1 MAQITIAKILECT
14 KGTLLKGE
22 ETVVVKGFS
31 VNSNKINN
39 GDMFI
44 PTIGE
49 RTNGHK
55 YIDSALNNG
64 AVATLTSEDIKNYID
79 GKVYIKVND
88 TLKAF
93 QDIAAYM
100 REQLP
105 LPVVGVTG
113 SVGKTTTKEM
123 IAAALGIGRNTFK
136 TEGNMN
142 SQIGLS
148 MMMTKLEKE
157 HTAAVIEMGVSEPD
171 EMDNLSRIAKPDFY
185 VMTNIG
191 VSHIG
196 QFGSKEN
203 ILKEKA
209 NIINGF
215 EIENSKSFAYDLK
228 DINCLFVNGDD
239 EQLRK
244 IADYKKYLNEK
255 NAEDDNAQNVT
266 AQSSTVEDS
275 IVDEV
280 DCPLSDKTK
289 KALEKT
295 KVITYGIDSKCD
307 FRAVNIM
314 TVKGQV
320 HFDVAYR
327 DKMEHIILNVLGR
340 HNIYNALVAIAVARC
355 FNIKPIDS
363 KIGLFEYEP
372 MAMRGTI
379 EEHKGIKIIDDTYNA
394 SPDSMKSGV
403 DVLLAV
409 EGVEKRVA
417 VLADILE
424 LGEKSY
430 ECHYEVGE
438 YLTKKKIDE
447 VVVIGKE
454 AKAIEEAIKNDK
466 ECSIVTHS
474 FDSNEEANAYLDG
487 ILGEKV
493 AVLIKGS
500 RGMHTDE
507 IVEHIKSR

>member
-1 MAQITIAKILECT
+1 MARISINKILECT
-14 KGTLLKGE
+14 NGKLLCGDE
-22 ETVVVKGFS
+22 DVIIKGFS
-31 VNSNKINN
+31 VNSNNIKD

-55 YIDSALNNG
+55 YIKSAFDNG
-64 AVATLTSEDIKNYID
+64 AVATLTSEKID
-79 GKVYIKVND
+79 EYVEGKVYIEVKD
-88 TLKAF
+88 TLRAF

-100 REQLP
+100 RERLP
-105 LPVVGVTG
+105 LPLVGVTG

-157 HTAAVIEMGVSEPD
+157 HTAAVIEMGVSEPN
-171 EMDNLSRIAKPDFY
+171 EMDNLSRIAKPDFF

-209 NIINGF
+209 NIVNGF

-228 DINCLFVNGDD
+228 DINCLFINGDD

-244 IADYKKYLNEK
+244 IADYKTYLSK
-255 NAEDDNAQNVT
+255 LGADEDGE
-266 AQSSTVEDS
+266 VEEDM
-275 IVDEV
+275 EV
-280 DCPLSDKTK
+280 EYLSEETK
-289 KALEKT
+289 EALKQA
-295 KVITYGIDSKCD
+295 KVITFGIDSKCD
-307 FRAVNIM
+307 YRAVNIM
-314 TVKGQV
+314 TIKGQV

-327 DKMEHIILNVLGR
+327 DKMEHVILNVLGK

-363 KIGLFEYEP
+363 KIGLYEYEP
-372 MAMRGTI
+372 ISMRGTI

-394 SPDSMKSGV
+394 SPDSMKSGI

-409 EGVEKRVA
+409 EGVEKRIA

-424 LGEKSY
+424 LGDKSY

-438 YLTKKKIDE
+438 HIAKKKVDE
-447 VVVIGKE
+447 VIVIGKE
-454 AKAIEEAIKNDK
+454 AKAIEEAIKDNKD
-466 ECSIVTHS
+466 CNIITHA
-474 FDSNEEANAYLDG
+474 FDSNEEANEYLDT
-487 ILGEKV
+487 ILSEKV

-507 IVEHIKSR
+507 IVAHIKSI